1 MSRHRIGCG
10 CDACKL
16 PFTRIWRP
24 QLSRERATTEQATGG
39 HVEAVSVP
47 LDDHG
52 GSCLCD
58 ACVDEQVI
66 GGVS

>member
-1 MSRHRIGCG
+1 MSRHRIGCK
-10 CDACKL
+10 CLRCSL
-16 PFTRIWRP
+16 PMGPLWSASSK
-24 QLSRERATTEQATGG
+24 QATTEQATGG

-66 GGVS
+66 GGAP